1 MRRTALLCLLSI
13 AFAGCSSELH
23 ALSPAGSAVRVG
35 KLDPPDGNVC
45 AELGLVYGGG
55 QGDAQVSPDAKM
67 RSAQNELRNNAAA
80 RGGNYVTMDA
90 ASGSSQIALA
100 GRAFK
105 CIKPVGMLA
114 LGPGV
119 VLPTATAAC
128 PAAAA
133 VTPETRLRML
143 KDLLDKGLVTKDE
156 YDRRRAEILQSI

>member
-1 MRRTALLCLLSI
+1 MRRTALLCLLSV
-13 AFAGCSSELH
+13 ALAGCSPELH
-23 ALSPAGSAVRVG
+23 ELSPAGSAVRVG

-45 AELGLVYGGG
+45 AELGLVYGSGEG
-55 QGDAQVSPDAKM
+55 NAQVTPETKM

-90 ASGSSQIALA
+90 VGGSSQIALA

-105 CIKPVGMLA
+105 CIKPVGLVA

-119 VLPTATAAC
+119 VLPTATA
-128 PAAAA
+128 
-133 VTPETRLRML
+133 TPETRLRAL